1 MSYPLAID
9 NGCLS
14 MKIHLNDEKKTR
26 IKKQEI
32 SIIFLSSI
40 KMIHSSSSQSSIS
53 FSLMHK
59 QPVTQFFIKV
69 CSRSAQRDDVDIV
82 HCEKGNEKKTI
93 CSSESWVTT
102 HTSSPPQWWKDSH
115 TKIKFMLRRLRRSN
129 TTLLIHD
136 SASRTSFLYLFNF
149 SMWFLENRR
158 AYCLL
163 ISGQRRW
170 RVNIR
175 NEEEKNMCR

>member
-1 MSYPLAID
+1 MKQFSQTSLGRNDAESDYFLTALTRFSGRTHLCESQSSMSYPLAID

-93 CSSESWVTT
+93 CSS
-102 HTSSPPQWWKDSH
+102 
-115 TKIKFMLRRLRRSN
+115 
-129 TTLLIHD
+129 
-136 SASRTSFLYLFNF
+136 
-149 SMWFLENRR
+149 
-158 AYCLL
+158 
-163 ISGQRRW
+163 
-170 RVNIR
+170 
-175 NEEEKNMCR
+175 

>member
-1 MSYPLAID
+1 
-9 NGCLS
+9 
-14 MKIHLNDEKKTR
+14 MKIHFEKKTR
-26 IKKQEI
+26 IKKWEI
-32 SIIFLSSI
+32 SIIILFSI

-59 QPVTQFFIKV
+59 QPVTQFFIKDLSKRTAGR
-69 CSRSAQRDDVDIV
+69 CW
-82 HCEKGNEKKTI
+82 HCTLRERKWEKDNLLG
-93 CSSESWVTT
+93 SSSWVTT
-102 HTSSPPQWWKDSH
+102 HTSSPPQRWKDSH
-115 TKIKFMLRRLRRSN
+115 TIIKFMLRRLRRSN
-129 TTLLIHD
+129 ATLLIHD
-136 SASRTSFLYLFNF
+136 SAPRTSFLYLFHF

-163 ISGQRRW
+163 ISGRRRRR